1 MTNIAERR
9 HQLTTRRAELLS
21 RAEAIEAELVSHD
34 TKDWDDLATEREADE
49 VLEGMEMS
57 AAQEIAQIDAALI
70 RMDAGEYGACVKCGE
85 EIAEARLDLLPATPL
100 CRACAT

>member
-1 MTNIAERR
+1 MTNITQRR
-9 HQLTTRRAELLS
+9 HQLTTRREELLS

-57 AAQEIAQIDAALI
+57 AAQEIAQIDAALNRI
-70 RMDAGEYGACVKCGE
+70 DAGNYGVCVKCGE
-85 EIAEARLDLLPATPL
+85 EISEARLDLLPATPL
-100 CRACAT
+100 CRTCAT

>member
-1 MTNIAERR
+1 MTNITERR
-9 HQLTTRRAELLS
+9 HQLIARRAELLS

-57 AAQEIAQIDAALI
+57 AAQEIAQIDAALNRI
-70 RMDAGEYGACVKCGE
+70 DAGNYGVCVKCGE

>member
-1 MTNIAERR
+1 MTNITQRR

-57 AAQEIAQIDAALI
+57 AAQEIAQIDAALNRI
-70 RMDAGEYGACVKCGE
+70 DAGNYGVCVKCGE

-100 CRACAT
+100 CRACAI